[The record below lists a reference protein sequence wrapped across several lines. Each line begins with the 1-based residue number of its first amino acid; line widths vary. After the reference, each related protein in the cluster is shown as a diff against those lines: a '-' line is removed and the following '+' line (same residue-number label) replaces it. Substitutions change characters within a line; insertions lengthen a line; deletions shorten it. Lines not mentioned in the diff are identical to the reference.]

1 MQSSAGRKDLCP
13 HFRFERLC
21 DKVENPPPRVR
32 GGRTC
37 SRQDATAPTVQ
48 VAEVRGNMLRAGA
61 VEQGN
66 ASSFAVK

>member
-1 MQSSAGRKDLCP
+1 MQSSARRKDQCP

-21 DKVENPPPRVR
+21 DIVENPPRVR

-37 SRQDATAPTVQ
+37 SRQDATALTAQ
-48 VAEVRGNMLRAGA
+48 VAEVRGNTRHAGA

-66 ASSFAVK
+66 ASFFAVT